1 MKKYKSA
8 IAYVVIYIVFI
19 ALSVLLAKLSRNLP
33 PFRPSGALLLY
44 AANCIMFGVTIAVR
58 VGLCISFPTRVQ
70 RIVLPAVFAVISV
83 GVSFWL
89 LHNGYKSYT
98 YPWTLAAADVAS
110 IFIGLAKRRS

>member
-8 IAYVVIYIVFI
+8 IAYIAIYIVFI

-33 PFRPSGALLLY
+33 PFKYTGALILTI
-44 AANCIMFGVTIAVR
+44 ANHLMFGVTIAVR
-58 VGLCISFPTRVQ
+58 VGLCINFPTRVQ

-89 LHNGYKSYT
+89 LYSGYNSYT
-98 YPWTLAAADVAS
+98 YLWTVAAADIAS
-110 IFIGLAKRRS
+110 IFIGLAKKR